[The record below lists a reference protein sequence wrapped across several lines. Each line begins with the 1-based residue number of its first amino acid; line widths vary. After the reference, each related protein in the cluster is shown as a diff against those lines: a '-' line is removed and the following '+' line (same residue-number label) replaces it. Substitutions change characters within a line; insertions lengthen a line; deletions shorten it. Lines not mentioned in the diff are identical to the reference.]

1 MSEAINYDDF
11 NLVHPAHYADRGYPH
26 DIWTRLRRESPVH
39 WWEQTEGPAFWAI
52 TKHAD
57 ITAISK
63 QPDLFVNG
71 PRLVIGHLPDPE
83 QPLEFPPT
91 LIQLDPP
98 KHGIYRQLMSKRF
111 TPRALKKIHQPIEE
125 IGREIVEALVKDKD
139 HGECDFVKEVSAPLP
154 IAVIAWLLGVPKE
167 DWNLLFDWTN
177 RIIGSADPEFGVE
190 GQTPAESSMAAM
202 TELFTYFA
210 QLVEA
215 RKKKPE
221 DDMVTLF
228 TQVEVDG
235 KKLEPMDVLSW
246 CMIIVIAGNETT
258 RNGTSGGMLAFVE
271 HPDQLWKLQREPE
284 LLAPAVE
291 EVVRWTSPIIHFART
306 ATADTEVRGQAIR
319 EGEIVGLFYA
329 SANRD
334 EEVFEDPFTFR
345 IDRHPN
351 RHVGFG
357 VGEHFCLG
365 AHIARLE
372 MQVAYKYL
380 LPRIEEI
387 ELAGPVERLH
397 SALVG
402 GVKKLPIRYK
412 LRPE

>member
-1 MSEAINYDDF
+1 
-11 NLVHPAHYADRGYPH
+11 
-26 DIWTRLRRESPVH
+26 
-39 WWEQTEGPAFWAI
+39 
-52 TKHAD
+52 
-57 ITAISK
+57 
-63 QPDLFVNG
+63 
-71 PRLVIGHLPDPE
+71 
-83 QPLEFPPT
+83 
-91 LIQLDPP
+91 
-98 KHGIYRQLMSKRF
+98 
-111 TPRALKKIHQPIEE
+111 
-125 IGREIVEALVKDKD
+125 
-139 HGECDFVKEVSAPLP
+139 
-154 IAVIAWLLGVPKE
+154 
-167 DWNLLFDWTN
+167 
-177 RIIGSADPEFGVE
+177 
-190 GQTPAESSMAAM
+190 MAAM

-271 HPDQLWKLQREPE
+271 HPDQLWKLQRQPE